1 MELLIIELLGRWK
14 MKKLTVRVEDYV
26 YDRLFLVAKDNSTS
40 TNKIINA
47 IIEKYINEPRE
58 INYLKE
64 VNDKL
69 QMLVEL
75 EDKIA
80 KRQYKHFRLSQQHF
94 ANFGYLSNADIKED
108 KCLNEI
114 LNNKDTFNE

>member
-26 YDRLFLVAKDNSTS
+26 YDRLFIVAKDNSTS

-64 VNDKL
+64 INDKL

>member
-14 MKKLTVRVEDYV
+14 MKKLTVRIEDYV

-64 VNDKL
+64 INDKL

>member
-1 MELLIIELLGRWK
+1 MR
-14 MKKLTVRVEDYV
+14 KLTIRLDDYI
-26 YDRLFLVAKDNSTS
+26 YDRLYLVANDNNTS
-40 TNKIINA
+40 VNKVVA
-47 IIEKYINEPRE
+47 SLLEKYINEPKE

-64 VNDKL
+64 LDEKL
-69 QMLVEL
+69 KNNYNRL
-75 EDKIA
+75 EKIS

-114 LNNKDTFNE
+114 LNSKDSFNE

>member
-1 MELLIIELLGRWK
+1 
-14 MKKLTVRVEDYV
+14 MKKLTIRVEDYV
-26 YDRLFLVAKDNSTS
+26 YDRLFLVAKENETF
-40 TNKIINA
+40 TNKIVNA
-47 IIEKYINEPRE
+47 IVEKYINEPKE

-64 VNDKL
+64 KNDKL

-80 KRQYKHFRLSQQHF
+80 KRQYKHFKLSQQHF
-94 ANFGYLSNADIKED
+94 ANFGYLSNADIKDD

-114 LNNKDTFNE
+114 LNSKDNFNE

>member
-1 MELLIIELLGRWK
+1 
-14 MKKLTVRVEDYV
+14 MKKITVRVEDYI

-40 TNKIINA
+40 VNKVINT
-47 IIEKYINEPRE
+47 ILEKFINEPKE

-64 VNDKL
+64 IDCKL
-69 QMLVEL
+69 KEL
-75 EDKIA
+75 NNIAEKIS
-80 KRQYKHFRLSQQHF
+80 KRQYKHFKVSQQHF

-114 LNNKDTFNE
+114 LYNKDSFND